1 MTVPKVM
8 FNNNKTG
15 HKCKNCGYYY
25 CAERFAIVKESCFIL
40 KFSNRKPLARLGS
53 QTIKQV

>member
-1 MTVPKVM
+1 M